1 MIFCV
6 NNIFCIFITFSWSMT
21 LLVTYK
27 DQICNVVSVKPRYF
41 YDIEYDDD
49 DDDDDDITF
58 LYCYK
63 AETL

>member
-1 MIFCV
+1 M
-6 NNIFCIFITFSWSMT
+6 
-21 LLVTYK
+21 VTYK
-27 DQICNVVSVKPRYF
+27 DQICNVVSVRPRYF
-41 YDIEYDDD
+41 YDIEYD